1 MSSPQAQQQQAGTFK
16 QIDAAEV
23 AKHNQKGNL
32 WIVVDSLIYDL
43 SKFAALHPGG
53 EAVLYDEEIAGQDA
67 TETFFGLH
75 RHEVLLRPQYKRLI
89 IGQVA
94 GEEQQIIPPPPG
106 APSKIPYAEPTWLQE
121 KYHSPYFQDHHRHL
135 QREMRK
141 YVDEHVHE
149 VAQRCEANGKRPDV
163 ELVQQMG
170 KNGIN
175 AMRMGPGKHLQ
186 GRKLFAGIKPEQFDY
201 FCEMII
207 TQELVRMGAR
217 GFGDALQGGMVI
229 GLPPIMNFGSDELK
243 KEIIE
248 PVLAGEKFICLAITE
263 AFAGSDILGGLR
275 TYAKKSE
282 DGSHYIVNGTKK
294 WITNGTFADYFT
306 TAVKTDEGFAVLC
319 IPRSCGGVETKQ
331 IKTSYSTTAG
341 TAYVTFDD
349 AKVPAKYLV
358 GEEGAGIPVILSNF
372 NHERWV
378 MCCSTIRASR
388 AICAQ
393 LMMWTHQRKAFGKPI
408 ISQPVIRAKLASL
421 ISQCEAAQAW
431 LENVTYQMTKMDYF
445 TQAQHLAGQIALL
458 KSWSTRVSKDVADHS
473 VNILGGRG
481 LTQSGMGSFVEM
493 FHRTYKFD
501 AVLGGSEE
509 ILADLGIRQ
518 ALRNYP
524 VNEKL

>member
-1 MSSPQAQQQQAGTFK
+1 MLL
-16 QIDAAEV
+16 D
-23 AKHNQKGNL
+23 
-32 WIVVDSLIYDL
+32 
-43 SKFAALHPGG
+43 
-53 EAVLYDEEIAGQDA
+53 EAVAGQNA
-67 TETFFGLH
+67 TETFYGLH
-75 RHEVLLRPQYKRLI
+75 RHEVLERPQYKRLI

-94 GEEQQIIPPPPG
+94 GETQEIIPPPAG
-106 APSKIPYAEPTWLQE
+106 SPSKVPYAEPTWLQQ
-121 KYHSPYFQDHHRHL
+121 KYHSPYYKEYHHRL

-141 YVDEHVHE
+141 FVDERVHE

-163 ELVQQMG
+163 ELVQEMG
-170 KNGIN
+170 KLGIN
-175 AMRMGPGKHLQ
+175 AMRMGPGKHLK
-186 GRKLFAGIKPEQFDY
+186 GRKLFADVKPEEFDY
-201 FCEMII
+201 FCELII
-207 TQELVRMGAR
+207 TQELVRMAAR
-217 GFGDALQGGMVI
+217 GFGDGLQGGMVI

-263 AFAGSDILGGLR
+263 AFAGSDILGGVKTTAR
-275 TYAKKSE
+275 RSA

-294 WITNGTFADYFT
+294 WITNGMFADYFT
-306 TAVKTDEGFAVLC
+306 SAVKVLSHDGEEEGFAVLC

-341 TAYVTFDD
+341 TAYVMYDE

-388 AICAQ
+388 AISAQ
-393 LMMWTHQRKAFGKPI
+393 LMMWTHQRKAFGKSLI
-408 ISQPVIRAKLASL
+408 GQPVVRAKLAAV
-421 ISQCEAAQAW
+421 ISECEAAQSW
-431 LENVTYQMTKMDYF
+431 LENVTFQMTKMDYQD
-445 TQAQHLAGQIALL
+445 QAQFLAGQIALL
-458 KSWSTRVSKDVADHS
+458 KSWSTRVSGRVADTA
-473 VNILGGRG
+473 VNLFGGRG
-481 LTQSGMGSFVEM
+481 LTKTGMGAFVEE
-493 FHRTYKFD
+493 FQRTYKFD

-524 VNEKL
+524 QNEKL

>member
-1 MSSPQAQQQQAGTFK
+1 
-16 QIDAAEV
+16 
-23 AKHNQKGNL
+23 
-32 WIVVDSLIYDL
+32 
-43 SKFAALHPGG
+43 
-53 EAVLYDEEIAGQDA
+53 
-67 TETFFGLH
+67 
-75 RHEVLLRPQYKRLI
+75 
-89 IGQVA
+89 
-94 GEEQQIIPPPPG
+94 
-106 APSKIPYAEPTWLQE
+106 
-121 KYHSPYFQDHHRHL
+121 
-135 QREMRK
+135 MRK

-175 AMRMGPGKHLQ
+175 AMRMGPGKHLE

-275 TYAKKSE
+275 TTAKKSE

-445 TQAQHLAGQIALL
+445 TQAQYLAGQIALL

-481 LTQSGMGSFVEM
+481 LTQSGMGAFVEM

-518 ALRNYP
+518 ALRNFP